1 MRRIVSVLLTLT
13 IIFSF
18 ASVSSADTVPTADAS
33 NVIINENFDGGSLH
47 PSGNG
52 MYVANSGHIGAGKY
66 SFENS
71 GERLLYNGGTEI
83 SGGVLKYE
91 EKVKITQS
99 GSATL
104 LMASDTNGVNNA
116 FSITIDPSYIRY
128 NAYDSTGNSAG
139 GNISAYDLNT
149 EYDIAAYVD
158 LDSGLLQIELNG
170 KSVCGGTKLYINKN
184 NRSGNINRIFDIKTN
199 SAQFELYGVSV
210 KRIAKLP
217 YDKTEEVLWYEDFSD
232 FDRETCGSK
241 TEVPDDNILT
251 SDSAEHGNVLH
262 IGQGVRLHKPVSVSG
277 EFSVKTDLYFTTES
291 IWTNI
296 FKILGASDAET
307 AYLKVENKNLKI
319 YAGADSSAEACTGNL
334 VETVE
339 ANKWYT
345 VEISGN
351 ASTREISVYVNGVKK
366 CDGIYLLNNG
376 AVQEPFYIDNK
387 YAGTVANGIYIDNCE
402 IGLTA
407 DYKADNVFEDVKVDT
422 DISSDDTVNIAF
434 SNVVSAPVTANG
446 YVTFKNG
453 NRALKDLNLASG
465 VYAFNTDIRVP
476 QYGAD
481 DATNTLWDAYR
492 SNTPSYGVQTIG
504 KNIFV
509 YANDANGNTVK
520 RNIVEN
526 YSTSAWYNIQIITNT
541 SNNRIRVFVNGIEC
555 AADTEMYLKGDGAIT
570 RPYNFDARYNAA
582 DFVYDVRSIKLYEDK
597 LLGALGIQNGILS
610 GNLTLPTSVTV
621 DGITYSVTWSTSDSS
636 VIKADG
642 SVTVDVSSAKFPVIQ
657 AFVSDNDSVKATRR
671 YTFYAPPGEL
681 DFEDKT
687 NVTENINDMPFV
699 TSDGK
704 LITWT
709 SSHPEIVTAT
719 GAVTRPADTT
729 VVTLTASYGDTV
741 KQYSIQVIGMNEE
754 NKVFVLENDFY
765 TGGEKMIGKVQITDN
780 TVEYRTKIYNATES
794 SIKAAMI
801 IGVYDSENTLVDIK
815 NGSIQDVASHSY
827 GNEEKL
833 TCVLPDDGQYRIEGF
848 LWEPYTLSPYCKA
861 CSAGDKD
868 AMLYVIGSSSY
879 SSYSQNAAQDQAGI
893 GMYMG
898 KYLSEN
904 ITVENAAYGGKS
916 SRSYLCLDD
925 SKAHFEKIL
934 NNLKDGDYMQISFG
948 ANEAGEGIRYVTPEE
963 FPDYLSVYVSAA
975 KDRGAVAYLVTQP
988 FNGKYIPATYDAAAS
1003 IESNSSTEAR
1013 RAAMRTFANDNGLIL
1028 VDLSAK
1034 QEEYYSTLTAD
1045 EIRNLYIYEYDS
1057 DGTQNDYLQHLNKS
1071 SADMVAKMLMQLIGQ
1086 SGINGLSGAV
1096 RTAD

>member
-1 MRRIVSVLLTLT
+1 M
-13 IIFSF
+13 
-18 ASVSSADTVPTADAS
+18 
-33 NVIINENFDGGSLH
+33 
-47 PSGNG
+47 
-52 MYVANSGHIGAGKY
+52 
-66 SFENS
+66 
-71 GERLLYNGGTEI
+71 
-83 SGGVLKYE
+83 
-91 EKVKITQS
+91 
-99 GSATL
+99 
-104 LMASDTNGVNNA
+104 
-116 FSITIDPSYIRY
+116 
-128 NAYDSTGNSAG
+128 
-139 GNISAYDLNT
+139 
-149 EYDIAAYVD
+149 
-158 LDSGLLQIELNG
+158 
-170 KSVCGGTKLYINKN
+170 
-184 NRSGNINRIFDIKTN
+184 
-199 SAQFELYGVSV
+199 
-210 KRIAKLP
+210 
-217 YDKTEEVLWYEDFSD
+217 
-232 FDRETCGSK
+232 
-241 TEVPDDNILT
+241 
-251 SDSAEHGNVLH
+251 
-262 IGQGVRLHKPVSVSG
+262 
-277 EFSVKTDLYFTTES
+277 
-291 IWTNI
+291 
-296 FKILGASDAET
+296 
-307 AYLKVENKNLKI
+307 
-319 YAGADSSAEACTGNL
+319 

-465 VYAFNTDIRVP
+465 VYALNADIRVP

-492 SNTPSYGVQTIG
+492 SNTPSYGVQTSG

-555 AADTEMYLKGDGAIT
+555 AADTEMYLKGEGAVT

-610 GNLTLPTSVTV
+610 GNLTLPNSVTV

-671 YTFYAPPGEL
+671 YTFYAPSGEL

-794 SIKAAMI
+794 SIKAAMF

-861 CSAGDKD
+861 CSAGDKETD
-868 AMLYVIGSSSY
+868 LYILSDSIY
-879 SSYSQNAAQDQAGI
+879 ANYAENAYNDEGGI
-893 GMYMG
+893 GMYIG
-898 KYLSEN
+898 
-904 ITVENAAYGGKS
+904 
-916 SRSYLCLDD
+916 SYFD
-925 SKAHFEKIL
+925 SKVTVHNEAHGGTSSKSYMRTYFNNDILSAAEKNDYMLVCFGLNDGSFEKPERYTSEADYKEF
-934 NNLKDGDYMQISFG
+934 LKI
-948 ANEAGEGIRYVTPEE
+948 YVN
-963 FPDYLSVYVSAA
+963 AA
-975 KDRGAVAYLVTQP
+975 KDRGINMFFVTPTP
-988 FNGKYIPATYDAAAS
+988 FGKYDGDTVTYSD
-1003 IESNSSTEAR
+1003 NPVNR
-1013 RAAMRTFANDNGLIL
+1013 RAWMKEVATMMNVKCMELGEQ
-1028 VDLSAK
+1028 VDAELAALSAADQYSKFIQEK
-1034 QEEYYSTLTAD
+1034 QESAGTMLHISKARANELAGRLTQL
-1045 EIRNLYIYEYDS
+1045 I
-1057 DGTQNDYLQHLNKS
+1057 K
-1071 SADMVAKMLMQLIGQ
+1071 SAD
-1086 SGINGLSGAV
+1086 INGLSNYV
-1096 RTAD
+1096 K

>member
-1 MRRIVSVLLTLT
+1 MKKRRIINVLLILS

-18 ASVSSADTVPTADAS
+18 GSFAAADTVPTADAS

-217 YDKTEEVLWYEDFSD
+217 YDKTEETLWYEDFENFSSTD
-232 FDRETCGSK
+232 Y
-241 TEVPDDNILT
+241 T
-251 SDSAEHGNVLH
+251 SDSTEGTALTNNVAAISDDTTAHGKALH
-262 IGQGVRLHKPVSVSG
+262 AQTGVRLDKQLNNLSGVYSVR
-277 EFSVKTDLYFTTES
+277 TDLYIDSAIS
-291 IWTNI
+291 IDIFQIADTNRNQMARLSI
-296 FKILGASDAET
+296 SEGKLCA
-307 AYLKVENKNLKI
+307 V
-319 YAGADSSAEACTGNL
+319 AGANSTATGTSWKTIETLEAK
-334 VETVE
+334 
-339 ANKWYT
+339 KWYAVDVRINT
-345 VEISGN
+345 
-351 ASTREISVYVNGVKK
+351 ATREISVYLNGVKM
-366 CDGIYLLNNG
+366 CDGVYLVDKG
-376 AVQEPFYIDNK
+376 YDVAHPFYIDNK
-387 YAGTVANGIYIDNCE
+387 YAADKSGLYVDNC
-402 IGLTA
+402 GVYKVT
-407 DYKADNVFEDVKVDT
+407 DYNTEDIFADVKVDT
-422 DISSDDTVNIAF
+422 GADVSSAFNNI
-434 SNVVSAPVTANG
+434 VSAPTSGDG

-465 VYAFNTDIRVP
+465 VYALNADIRVP

-610 GNLTLPTSVTV
+610 GNLTLPNSVTV
-621 DGITYSVTWSTSDSS
+621 DKITYSVTWSTSDSS

-671 YTFYAPPGEL
+671 YTFYAPSGEL

-861 CSAGDKD
+861 CSAGDKETD
-868 AMLYVIGSSSY
+868 LYILSDSIY
-879 SSYSQNAAQDQAGI
+879 ANYAENAYNDEGGI
-893 GMYMG
+893 GMYIG
-898 KYLSEN
+898 
-904 ITVENAAYGGKS
+904 
-916 SRSYLCLDD
+916 SYFD
-925 SKAHFEKIL
+925 SKVTVHNEAHGGTSSKSYMRTYFNNDILSAAEKNDYMLVCFGLNDGSFEKPERYTSEADYKEF
-934 NNLKDGDYMQISFG
+934 LKI
-948 ANEAGEGIRYVTPEE
+948 YVN
-963 FPDYLSVYVSAA
+963 AA
-975 KDRGAVAYLVTQP
+975 KDRGINMFFVTPTP
-988 FNGKYIPATYDAAAS
+988 FGKYDGDTVTYSD
-1003 IESNSSTEAR
+1003 NPVNR
-1013 RAAMRTFANDNGLIL
+1013 RAWMKEVATMMNVKCMELGEQ
-1028 VDLSAK
+1028 VDAELAALSAADQYSKFIQEK
-1034 QEEYYSTLTAD
+1034 QESAGTMLHISKARANELAGRLTQL
-1045 EIRNLYIYEYDS
+1045 I
-1057 DGTQNDYLQHLNKS
+1057 K
-1071 SADMVAKMLMQLIGQ
+1071 SAD
-1086 SGINGLSGAV
+1086 INGLSNYV
-1096 RTAD
+1096 K